1 MNLGQ
6 ADTIKIFKLVLPNIN
21 YADEFFHNFN
31 ELKII
36 IKIVQS
42 SKVYLKTKTETLRIY
57 ALNMFF

>member
-36 IKIVQS
+36 IKIVQ
-42 SKVYLKTKTETLRIY
+42 VYLKTKTETLRIY
-57 ALNMFF
+57 A